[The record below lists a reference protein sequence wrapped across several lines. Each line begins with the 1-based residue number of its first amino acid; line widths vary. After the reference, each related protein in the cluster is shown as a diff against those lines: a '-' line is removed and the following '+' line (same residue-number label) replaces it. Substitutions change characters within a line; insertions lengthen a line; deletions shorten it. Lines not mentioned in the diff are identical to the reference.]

1 MIESTTVFRK
11 CSDARYR
18 NIGGEG
24 IVVRQTA
31 GEVLVLN
38 GVGARVLDLLGSG
51 AAVGDLL
58 HVLGVEYEIDRAT
71 LERDVRAYVQELL
84 DAGIIEDVA
93 A

>member
-1 MIESTTVFRK
+1 MIEAATVFRK

-24 IVVRQTA
+24 VVVRQSA

-38 GVGARVLDLLGSG
+38 EVGVLVLDLLAKGNPVHRVVETL
-51 AAVGDLL
+51 AADYDVDA
-58 HVLGVEYEIDRAT
+58 AT
-71 LERDVRAYVQELL
+71 AERDVLGYARELMQ
-84 DAGIIEDVA
+84 AGVIEQLA

>member
-38 GVGARVLDLLGSG
+38 EVGVRVLDLLAKGGTVDSVVEAV
-51 AAVGDLL
+51 AAD
-58 HVLGVEYEIDRAT
+58 YEVDAAT
-71 LERDVRAYVQELL
+71 AERDVIAYAQELVE
-84 DAGIIEDVA
+84 AGVIETLSA
-93 A
+93 